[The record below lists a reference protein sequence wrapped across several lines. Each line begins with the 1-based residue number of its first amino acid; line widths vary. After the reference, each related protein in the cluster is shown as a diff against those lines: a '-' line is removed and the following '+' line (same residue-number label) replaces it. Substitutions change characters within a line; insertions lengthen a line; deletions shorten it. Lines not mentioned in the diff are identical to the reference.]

1 MGAITARARDYV
13 IFYGAVFGRM
23 LSPYVEQEHAFR
35 LVKADGSST
44 RSEYRFAN
52 LRLPYEG
59 GEIIAGLAYSFAQQ
73 GIPMR
78 AYAEKVRE
86 LYGSA

>member
-1 MGAITARARDYV
+1 MSSRSTPFASSR
-13 IFYGAVFGRM
+13 
-23 LSPYVEQEHAFR
+23 
-35 LVKADGSST
+35 KADGT
-44 RSEYRFAN
+44 LTKGRARFAS
-52 LRLPYEG
+52 LRLPYEDA
-59 GEIIAGLAYSFAQQ
+59 EITAGLAYSFAQQ